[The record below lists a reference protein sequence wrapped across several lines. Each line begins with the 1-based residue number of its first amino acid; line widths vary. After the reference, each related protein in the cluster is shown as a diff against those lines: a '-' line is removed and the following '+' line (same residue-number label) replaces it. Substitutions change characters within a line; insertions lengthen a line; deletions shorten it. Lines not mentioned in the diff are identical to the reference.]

1 MKTLKI
7 SGLLL
12 AFFAMFSVNAQEVTD
27 YDLQNFAHSYI
38 EMMKLNKAAQN
49 DMAKEIEKSGL
60 ELEIYHAINDTKDSE
75 FIPELEDKE
84 FEKFDKVQPK
94 IQKIQSK
101 LESDVEKVYAKND
114 LTKKKYTAIAERVK
128 QDYILQAKL
137 EKILERR
144 R

>member
-1 MKTLKI
+1 MKTFKI

-12 AFFAMFSVNAQEVTD
+12 AFFAMFTVNAQEVTD
-27 YDLQNFAHSYI
+27 YDLQNFAYSYI

-60 ELEIYHAINDTKDSE
+60 DLEVYHAINDTKDSE
-75 FIPELEDKE
+75 FIPELEDEE

-94 IQKIQSK
+94 ILKIQSK
-101 LESDVEKVYAKND
+101 LEADVEKVYAKND

>member
-60 ELEIYHAINDTKDSE
+60 ELEVYHAINDTKDSE
-75 FIPELEDKE
+75 FIPELEEEE

-94 IQKIQSK
+94 ILKIQSK
-101 LESDVEKVYAKND
+101 LEAEVEKVYAKND

>member
-60 ELEIYHAINDTKDSE
+60 ELEVYHAINDTKDSE
-75 FIPELEDKE
+75 FIPELEDEE

-101 LESDVEKVYAKND
+101 LEADVEKVYAKND
-114 LTKKKYTAIAERVK
+114 LTKKKYTTIAERVK

>member
-60 ELEIYHAINDTKDSE
+60 ELEVYHAINDTKDSE
-75 FIPELEDKE
+75 FIPELEEEE

-101 LESDVEKVYAKND
+101 LEADVEKVYAKND

>member
-60 ELEIYHAINDTKDSE
+60 ELEVYHAINDTKDSE
-75 FIPELEDKE
+75 FIPELEDEE

-101 LESDVEKVYAKND
+101 LEADVEKVYAKND

>member
-12 AFFAMFSVNAQEVTD
+12 AFFAMFTVNAQEVTD

>member
-60 ELEIYHAINDTKDSE
+60 ELEVYHAINDTKDSE
-75 FIPELEDKE
+75 VPEEE
-84 FEKFDKVQPK
+84 
-94 IQKIQSK
+94 
-101 LESDVEKVYAKND
+101 
-114 LTKKKYTAIAERVK
+114 
-128 QDYILQAKL
+128 
-137 EKILERR
+137 
-144 R
+144 

>member
-60 ELEIYHAINDTKDSE
+60 ELEVYHAINDTKDSE
-75 FIPELEDKE
+75 FIPELEDEE

-101 LESDVEKVYAKND
+101 LEAEVEKVYAKND